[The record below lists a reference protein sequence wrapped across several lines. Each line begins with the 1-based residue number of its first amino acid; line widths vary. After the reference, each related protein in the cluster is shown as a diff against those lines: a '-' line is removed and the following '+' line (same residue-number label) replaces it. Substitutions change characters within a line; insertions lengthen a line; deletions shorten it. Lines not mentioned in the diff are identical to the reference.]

1 MEWKNIYRGLLMGA
15 SDVIPGVSGGTIAL
29 LLGIYD
35 RLIEAIN
42 GLFSREWKKNLSF
55 LVPLGKGEE
64 MPIFSL
70 RKLMV
75 WFQTNILPH
84 FHFFF
89 LDLLW
94 VFLLIFLAIPKFL
107 GTLNLFYIIF

>member
-42 GLFSREWKKNLSF
+42 GLFSREWKKHLNF
-55 LVPLGKGEE
+55 LVPLGIGVAIA
-64 MPIFSL
+64 IFSL
-70 RKLMV
+70 AKLIV
-75 WFQTNILPH
+75 WLQN
-84 FHFFF
+84 
-89 LDLLW
+89 
-94 VFLLIFLAIPKFL
+94 
-107 GTLNLFYIIF
+107 N